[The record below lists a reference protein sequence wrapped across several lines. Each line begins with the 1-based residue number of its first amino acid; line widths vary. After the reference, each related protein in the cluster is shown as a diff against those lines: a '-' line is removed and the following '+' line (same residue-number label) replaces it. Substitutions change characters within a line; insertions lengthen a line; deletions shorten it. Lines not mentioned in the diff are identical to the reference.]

1 MGDRVLKKIAE
12 YLKAHRW
19 KKNWQAVLTLL
30 AAVVVFG
37 TTYILILPAV
47 TLEKA
52 DVGAATAGDA
62 EKNTPERKA
71 TPDSATKSLTVSGD
85 DPEEDGDLIFDLDY
99 DLATR
104 RSLTRGA
111 RKLGID
117 VDMGVPEWMLSGWDE
132 VPAFDGELT
141 GSWSEDLLAVAESQV
156 GYTAD
161 YEGRSYYGDRYGKPY
176 DDWDAMF
183 VSYCLDV
190 AEVPEDV
197 IPRETS
203 ALELAEKLADMD
215 PERLVKAGE
224 RTPGAGELILL
235 DMDGD
240 GGADRIG
247 IVVSYDRETREL
259 KVIEGD
265 SRTAVEAYEVNQDIM
280 SEVHDIA
287 SSSDAEKA
295 TPGDAGKKRTGRGG
309 GMVISATPSEA
320 ERTSVDRD
328 TGTQSASIT
337 KKQIFLLTTS
347 AADDK
352 ADMDTESI
360 ISEVGVTTY
369 TLGSDGISLASEDG
383 EEAEVSGYV
392 LTSENT
398 SMDLFEYVDR
408 QNAAGKTTTIDYH
421 ITQGGSTIQPDDSGV
436 YTLEADVD
444 YTIQLYYYS
453 VYGIAPGTYT
463 VTLPENVTMT
473 AENKSLTI
481 GTVTVGE
488 VVFDAENNRLV
499 IELYDVISSY
509 VNVGIRV
516 YLEASFEEKGE
527 LIIFDDLAV
536 KVIPGDPETMT
547 GVDKSGE
554 MTEGAGSDGQQHI
567 NWSLVITG
575 AKHSIIPGSVLTD
588 EIITDDDGDS
598 NHYFTVYDMQTN
610 GIEITATYTDPNT
623 GEDTISISWAVRDE
637 DGDGESGTAGEGG
650 YLTWD
655 STSWSYIMP
664 SIITDDANSA
674 NTATLPSY
682 GAEGWTFL
690 VNYTSTLQSDY
701 SGTLIT
707 FGNKAVIDGVSD
719 EEEIRDGKLTAE
731 PGISK
736 TGEVITKA
744 DETTGE
750 LSTYIRWTL
759 EAVIPGLDPT
769 ADEPDYCWR
778 IMDTTLKF
786 YDGTR
791 YRTVK
796 TDFSSDKIQ
805 SITAE
810 INGSEYE
817 VKKMSTAYM
826 ELGDYGS
833 EEEIKSAA
841 VNYPV
846 AYDTMT
852 KNAFYSK
859 YGSTYVQD
867 IEADGSYS
875 FSEEELPG
883 SGIILYNQC
892 LCDAK
897 GYECANENEQYVN
910 DCGGG
915 VYESFYDSDT
925 GHYYEVWDYTD
936 KGVPYFCQCWNMTDD
951 VTITI
956 IYDSKVED
964 LITLNSNN
972 SFEQVTNTVQ
982 LQELNRFSGRNSYYD
997 VKDSSSATVEIQD
1010 LFSKIITSEAVS
1022 ENGHIASYRID
1033 FDRGSVEAS
1042 GEDWDALAEITLEDS
1057 MSDNLTF
1064 LEDSHV
1070 ITWEDEDGSSGELT
1084 AGTDYTLTVDD
1095 DDHGFQA
1102 VLPLPGNHD
1111 SYQMSYNA
1119 IISSD
1124 IKAGDAYTN
1133 TAKLAFNGKYYSE
1146 TVTKYVSVSVTIT
1159 GTRYQLTL
1167 NKTNESGEPLE
1178 KALFGLYNS
1187 GGDLIKTYETDAE
1200 GKIVVKTDTS
1210 QKVILYEHV
1219 VYYLKELQAPAGY
1232 ELDETPHYFWFC
1244 NTVKN
1249 AGDDCD
1255 ACSEIA
1261 AGLSGKTEIWNPL
1274 ETGEGNPVEMNLT
1287 NKKISL
1293 SVTLKK
1299 EDSDLNSLNATF
1311 RLSYAGADNETYYYQ
1326 VVDQEGKWVTDPTA
1340 VFTFGDVEIKNM
1352 ESGST
1357 YSLEE
1362 VSAPEG
1368 YTALS
1373 DPITFTA
1380 DLSGLTVTSG
1390 SNGTWGYDGSDTLTL
1405 HIINTKYYELPK
1417 SGGAGA
1423 DRYRR
1428 EGILLLISYAAC
1440 LMYKKTRRK
1449 RGRREV

>member
-1 MGDRVLKKIAE
+1 MGERVLKKIAE
-12 YLKAHRW
+12 YLKDHRW
-19 KKNWQAVLTLL
+19 KKKWQAVLTLL

-52 DVGAATAGDA
+52 DAGVATASDA
-62 EKNTPERKA
+62 EKNTSERKA
-71 TPDSATKSLTVSGD
+71 TPGNAVKSTTVSGD

-99 DLATR
+99 DLTTR

-117 VDMGVPEWMLSGWDE
+117 VDMGVPEWMLSGWDD

-141 GSWSEDLLAVAESQV
+141 GSGSEDLLAVAESQI
-156 GYTAD
+156 GYIAD

-203 ALELAEKLADMD
+203 AAKLAEKLADMD
-215 PERLVKAGE
+215 PERLLKAGE

-240 GGADRIG
+240 GGTDRIG

-265 SRTAVEAYEVNQDIM
+265 SRTAVEAYEVN
-280 SEVHDIA
+280 HDVT
-287 SSSDAEKA
+287 SPSDAEKA
-295 TPGDAGKKRTGRGG
+295 TLSDAGRKRTGR
-309 GMVISATPSEA
+309 TFP
-320 ERTSVDRD
+320 
-328 TGTQSASIT
+328 
-337 KKQIFLLTTS
+337 LTAP
-347 AADDK
+347 AAGDK
-352 ADMDTESI
+352 GDMDTEGI
-360 ISEVGVTTY
+360 ISEVSVTTY

-398 SMDLFEYVDR
+398 SMDLFEYADR
-408 QNAAGKTTTIDYH
+408 QNAAGKTTTINYY
-421 ITQGGSTIQPDDSGV
+421 ITQGGSTIQPDASGV

-453 VYGIAPGTYT
+453 IYGIASGTYT

-481 GTVTVGE
+481 GNTTVGE
-488 VVFDAENNRLV
+488 VVFDAENNRLI
-499 IELYDVISSY
+499 IELYDEISSY
-509 VNVGIRV
+509 VNVGIWV
-516 YLEASFEEKGE
+516 YLDASFEEKGE
-527 LIIFDDLAV
+527 QIIFDDLAV
-536 KVIPGDPETMT
+536 NVIPCDPETMT

-554 MTEGAGSDGQQHI
+554 MTEGAGTDGKQHV

-588 EIITDDDGDS
+588 EIITDDDGYS
-598 NHYFTVYDMQTN
+598 NHSFTVYDMQTN
-610 GIEITATYTDPNT
+610 GIEITAVYIDPNT
-623 GEDTISISWAVRDE
+623 GEDTISISWTVKDE
-637 DGDGESGTAGEGG
+637 DGDGESGTAEEEG

-664 SIITDDANSA
+664 SVITDDANSA
-674 NTATLPSY
+674 NTAMLPSY
-682 GAEGWTFL
+682 GAEGWTFF
-690 VNYTSTLQSDY
+690 VNYTSTLQSGY

-707 FGNKAVIDGVSD
+707 FGNKAIIDGASD
-719 EEEIRDGKLTAE
+719 EEEIRDGRLTVE

-769 ADEPDYCWR
+769 ADEPDYSWR
-778 IMDTTLKF
+778 IIDTTLKF

-796 TDFSSDKIQ
+796 TDFSSDKVQ

-810 INGSEYE
+810 INGSEYA

-826 ELGDYGS
+826 ELGSYGTK
-833 EEEIKSAA
+833 EEIKSAA

-846 AYDTMT
+846 AYGTVT
-852 KNAFYSK
+852 KNAVYSA

-867 IEADGSYS
+867 VNNDNKYS
-875 FSEEELPG
+875 FAADDLPG
-883 SGIILYNQC
+883 AGIILYNQC
-892 LCDAK
+892 LCDVK

-910 DCGGG
+910 ECGGG

-925 GHYYEVWDYTD
+925 DDYYEVWDYTD

-964 LITLNSNN
+964 LITLNSNK

-982 LQELNRFSGRNSYYD
+982 LQELNHFSGRNKYYD

-1010 LFSKIITSEAVS
+1010 LFSKSISSEATS
-1022 ENGHIASYRID
+1022 ENGYIASYRID
-1033 FDRGSVEAS
+1033 FDRESVEAS
-1042 GEDWDALAEITLEDS
+1042 DEDWDALTELTLEDS

-1064 LEDSHV
+1064 LEGNLV
-1070 ITWEDEDGSSGELT
+1070 IVWEDEDGSSGELT
-1084 AGTDYTLTVDD
+1084 AGTDYTLTVDGD
-1095 DDHGFQA
+1095 GHGFL
-1102 VLPLPGNHD
+1102 VVIPSPGNHD
-1111 SYQMSYNA
+1111 SYQMSYDA

-1124 IKAGDAYTN
+1124 IKTGDAYRN
-1133 TAKLAFNGKYYSE
+1133 TAKLVFNGKYYSE
-1146 TVTKYVSVSVTIT
+1146 TVTKYSSVSVTIT
-1159 GTRYQLTL
+1159 GEKYQITL
-1167 NKTNESGEPLE
+1167 NKKNQSGEPLE
-1178 KALFGLYNS
+1178 NALFGLYNS
-1187 GGDLIKTYETDAE
+1187 GGSLIKTYETDAE
-1200 GKIVVKTDTS
+1200 GKIVVNTDTS
-1210 QKVILYEHV
+1210 QKVILHEHV
-1219 VYYLKELQAPAGY
+1219 VYYLKELQAPTGY
-1232 ELDETPHYFWFC
+1232 ERDETPHYFWFC
-1244 NTVKN
+1244 NTVKK
-1249 AGDDCD
+1249 AGDDCA

-1274 ETGEGNPVEMNLT
+1274 ETGAGNPVEMDVT
-1287 NKKISL
+1287 NEKISL
-1293 SVTLKK
+1293 SITLKK

-1311 RLSYAGADNETYYYQ
+1311 RLSYVGADSETYYYQ

-1340 VFTFGDVEIKNM
+1340 AFPFGDIEIKNI
-1352 ESGST
+1352 ESGMT
-1357 YSLEE
+1357 YCLEE
-1362 VSAPEG
+1362 VNAPEG

-1380 DLSGLTVTSG
+1380 DLSGLTVTSEN
-1390 SNGTWGYDGSDTLTL
+1390 NGTWGYDGSDTMTL

-1417 SGGAGA
+1417 SGGAGT

-1428 EGILLLISYAAC
+1428 EGILLLISCAVC
-1440 LMYKKTRRK
+1440 LMYKKNHLLC
-1449 RGRREV
+1449 GRRLKGMKVSNKKMGNKKME